1 VSDGDVPIVELED
14 LWRSYEVGDQ
24 VLHALQGI
32 SARFPVGDYVAVMGP
47 SGSGKSTLL
56 NVLGCLD
63 RPSRGV
69 YRLDGREVGTL
80 ADDELSELRRHQ
92 IGFVFQTFHLIPR
105 LAAEENVA
113 LPLVLDSVSLEE
125 RSERVAAA
133 LEAVGLS
140 HRAKHRPAEL
150 SGGECQ
156 RVAIA
161 RATVMRPRLLLA
173 DEPTGNL
180 DSAAGR
186 QVMDLLERMNDA
198 GLTLLVVTH
207 DPNIGRRAKRVLVLH
222 DGEIVK
228 RVAGSELSPEM
239 LLAAPVEATA

>member
-1 VSDGDVPIVELED
+1 MSAAEAPIIEFED

-24 VLHALQGI
+24 VLHALKGV
-32 SARFPVGDYVAVMGP
+32 SASVPAGDYLAVMGP
-47 SGSGKSTLL
+47 SGSGKSTML

-63 RPSRGV
+63 RPTRGV
-69 YRLDGREVGTL
+69 YRLEGRDVGQL
-80 ADDELSELRRHQ
+80 SDEELSDVRRHQ
-92 IGFVFQTFHLIPR
+92 IGFVFQSFHLIAR

-113 LPLVLDSVSLEE
+113 LPMVLDGVPPEE
-125 RSERVAAA
+125 RAERVAHA

-140 HRAKHRPAEL
+140 HRAKHRPTEL

-180 DSAAGR
+180 DTGTGNEILA
-186 QVMDLLERMNDA
+186 LLHELNA
-198 GLTLLVVTH
+198 EGNTVVIVTH
-207 DPNIGRRAKRVLVLH
+207 D
-222 DGEIVK
+222 
-228 RVAGSELSPEM
+228 
-239 LLAAPVEATA
+239 